1 MAKFCH
7 IWSHC
12 TFNNVSLPF
21 HVRQQKKTGKEI
33 NLYLVP
39 SFLAKKWQ
47 PTEMLQL
54 FFASTFSKARF
65 KFLVPALRHK
75 SRLGSLLEPTQLCP
89 IKADL

>member
-1 MAKFCH
+1 MAKVCH

-33 NLYLVP
+33 NLYLDP

-54 FFASTFSKARF
+54 FLPPL
-65 KFLVPALRHK
+65 FLRPD
-75 SRLGSLLEPTQLCP
+75 SNF
-89 IKADL
+89 